1 MATTVTEPPQ
11 THAGN
16 PYPQTLETATL
27 IGAIWCSLTGENG
40 GRSAPGTVA
49 VRGERERVRGRQEFL
64 RERGE
69 KELSE
74 QKKRERTIKKEI
86 K

>member
-49 VRGERERVRGRQEFL
+49 VRGERERVREFL

-69 KELSE
+69 EKELSE
-74 QKKRERTIKKEI
+74 KKKRERERLKKEI